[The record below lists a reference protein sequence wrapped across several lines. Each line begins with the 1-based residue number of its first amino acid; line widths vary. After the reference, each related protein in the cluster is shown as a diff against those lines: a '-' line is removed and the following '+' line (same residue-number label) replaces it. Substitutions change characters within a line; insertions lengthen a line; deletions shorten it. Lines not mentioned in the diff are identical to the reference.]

1 LLSGFLL
8 VTCATEPETRDI
20 HWQADQMCQGI
31 KQMANGYSKMIKAEE
46 EIENNRVAT
55 AQIHIEKAENYF
67 SKAVAYF
74 AKAELIGDDK
84 VIEELDNG
92 IKALKNS
99 NRELDRG
106 NTARAD
112 DYVIEAGDH
121 FERVLKALSY

>member
-1 LLSGFLL
+1 
-8 VTCATEPETRDI
+8 
-20 HWQADQMCQGI
+20 MCQGI